1 MVNVIDLKFQGFSR
15 AIASF
20 LIESGEG
27 PVLIET
33 GPHST
38 YKALEEG
45 INHLGY
51 DIADIKHVLLSH
63 IHFDHAGAAWAL
75 ARQGAKIYLHPSGA
89 KHMEDPSRLYESA
102 KRIYQDKMDSLWG
115 SLEPIP
121 KDHLYQI
128 PHEETL
134 HIGKLKFIAHHTPGH
149 AVHHIAWQLEDM
161 LFTGD
166 VAGVKINDGP
176 VVPPCP
182 PPDINIEDWKASIA
196 LIRSLNLE
204 KIYLTHFGD
213 FDNIEEHLNELEECL
228 DSWSGWMKLQY
239 DNGADASEI
248 TPKFQAYVDE
258 ELSSK
263 GLSKNEIDR
272 YGAANP
278 AWMSVAGLMR
288 YWKKRAEIN

>member
-1 MVNVIDLKFQGFSR
+1 MVNVIDLKFQGFSQ

-38 YKALEEG
+38 FKALEAG
-45 INHLGY
+45 VNPLGY
-51 DIADIKHVLLSH
+51 DLSDIKHVLLSH

-75 ARQGAKIYLHPSGA
+75 ARRGAKIYLHPSGA

-102 KRIYQDKMDSLWG
+102 KRIYRDKMDSLWG
-115 SLEPIP
+115 SLKPIP

-128 PHEETL
+128 PNEETVQ
-134 HIGKLKFIAHHTPGH
+134 IGNLKFTAHHTPGH
-149 AVHHIAWQLEDM
+149 AIHHIAWQLEDM

-182 PPDINIEDWKASIA
+182 PPDINIEDWKASIS
-196 LIRSLNLE
+196 LIRGMNLN

-213 FDNIEEHLNELEECL
+213 FDNIEGHLNELEGCL
-228 DSWSGWMKLQY
+228 DNWTSWTKVQFEK
-239 DNGADASEI
+239 NADPKDI
-248 TPKFQAYVDE
+248 TPEFQAFVDGK
-258 ELSSK
+258 LAKK
-263 GLSKNEIDR
+263 GLTKNEIDR

-288 YWKKRAEIN
+288 YWKKRGEIS